1 MPQLIA
7 CFFVPLFVCLCV
19 CVCVCVCVCGCYWFS
34 FAYFIYSFIYFFIWD
49 GVGTKDWVFYR
60 GWGDVGGSI
69 RKNTG
74 DLRGVWH
81 YNLCWPQ

>member
-1 MPQLIA
+1 M
-7 CFFVPLFVCLCV
+7 CV
-19 CVCVCVCVCGCYWFS
+19 CVVVAGFLLHIL
-34 FAYFIYSFIYFFIWD
+34 FIHLFFFFIWD